1 MKLFVTSLL
10 IGLALGAPK
19 SIEKDLETVPYTIVA
34 THHVGD
40 DSVSKD
46 NTFKIPTCNRKSM
59 AGSVIQATG
68 TMKLRM
74 A

>member
-1 MKLFVTSLL
+1 MRVYKDKNITLRFIVKMKLIVTSLL

-40 DSVSKD
+40 NSVSKD
-46 NTFKIPTCNRKSM
+46 NTFTIPTCNQLK
-59 AGSVIQATG
+59 
-68 TMKLRM
+68 
-74 A
+74 